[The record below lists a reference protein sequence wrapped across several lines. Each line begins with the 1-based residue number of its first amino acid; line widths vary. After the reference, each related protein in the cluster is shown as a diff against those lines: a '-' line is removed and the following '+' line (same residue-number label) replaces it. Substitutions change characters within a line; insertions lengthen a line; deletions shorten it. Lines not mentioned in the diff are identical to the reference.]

1 MRASHQARANV
12 RRIVLHPRQ
21 PRGIPPAPKRRGAA
35 VRNRL
40 SVTEAV
46 ANRHRVTGCGADS
59 RPQLLPGR
67 YSSTRRGTAGYA
79 YHSGGSQPTR
89 GRRGGLRGGSLIGC
103 GGLPGAGGSV
113 TGGSV
118 VRGSRMSGSLG
129 LRPGGG
135 ALTGDP
141 RRFGRCASCSAFS
154 SYIGFST
161 FFALISV
168 AVHSS
173 PQRSRYK
180 CEDRAPGGCLI
191 RRTRGTIRK
200 TAKPGPLL
208 STR

>member
-1 MRASHQARANV
+1 MKRMNL
-12 RRIVLHPRQ
+12 RRTSSAIVLAGGP
-21 PRGIPPAPKRRGAA
+21 IAA
-35 VRNRL
+35 SSAL
-40 SVTEAV
+40 AQSQ
-46 ANRHRVTGCGADS
+46 GSYGMGYYGADS